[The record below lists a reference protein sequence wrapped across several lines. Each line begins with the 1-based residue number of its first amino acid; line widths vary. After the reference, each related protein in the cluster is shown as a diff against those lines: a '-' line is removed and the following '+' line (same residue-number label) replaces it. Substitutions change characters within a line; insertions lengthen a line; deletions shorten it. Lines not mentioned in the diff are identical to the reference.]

1 MQNPNTKNPPT
12 LTMPVTVRL
21 DEPTLARLVE
31 RCQRENVTLSF
42 LVRRLILENERRSA
56 VAASA

>member
-1 MQNPNTKNPPT
+1 MTNPNTKNPPV

-31 RCQRENVTLSF
+31 PCRRENVTLSF
-42 LVRRLILENERRSA
+42 LVRRLIFENENGKR
-56 VAASA
+56 AA